1 MTEAIE
7 PTLSPES
14 QDLLTVDPLRNEI
27 NQDPYITTLS
37 AVVDLMAAARHA
49 ASRSVNAIMTATY
62 WEIGRQ
68 IVQLE
73 QKGDARAEYGKQIIA
88 RLAKDLGD
96 RLGRGFQK
104 SNLFQMRAFYLNYA
118 HLESEALEPNDPEIF
133 QTLSGK
139 FPLPWSHYV
148 KLLSL
153 KSADA
158 RTFYEQRLATAADR
172 PDELGKR

>member
-1 MTEAIE
+1 
-7 PTLSPES
+7 
-14 QDLLTVDPLRNEI
+14 
-27 NQDPYITTLS
+27 
-37 AVVDLMAAARHA
+37 MAAARNA

-104 SNLFQMRAFYLNYA
+104 VPLRQTALPQICRRANLL
-118 HLESEALEPNDPEIF
+118 
-133 QTLSGK
+133 
-139 FPLPWSHYV
+139 
-148 KLLSL
+148 
-153 KSADA
+153 
-158 RTFYEQRLATAADR
+158 RT
-172 PDELGKR
+172 